1 MSRLKQLLSP
11 LLVAGVS
18 LASLTFYDRFVPLS
32 WSMDHL
38 MSDYLIWRGVL
49 ILILG
54 CVVWAVCI
62 VHPKRKDAFQTK
74 RR

>member
-1 MSRLKQLLSP
+1 MSRLKQLVLP
-11 LLVAGVS
+11 FLVMGVS
-18 LASLTFYDRFVPLS
+18 LLSLTLYDRLVPRS
-32 WSMDHL
+32 WWMNHL
-38 MSDYLIWRGVL
+38 MFDYLIWRGVL
-49 ILILG
+49 ILIFG